1 MSTTDTSKTAP
12 NPAAANAPAANFAVA
27 AKTGARRKRFL
38 AASVAALAVLAVAM
52 GVSFLG
58 NTGTAGVEVK
68 ASNSEFVFPVS
79 KSGFGAHK
87 TLEEESKTVATLKWG
102 STTTAGTLPSWSPTL
117 NTAGEVASDGDMA
130 LVDATGTPLIVNVF
144 VTNLV
149 GLQGDYSSFAFPM
162 HVYQNKTGTCT
173 GGTGAKACEW
183 EEDKSLS
190 ETYLT
195 NTEGNLSFSL
205 PSGHFYDITLNKGGS
220 FYTISTTAG
229 ELSPS
234 FYFTAQAT

>member
-1 MSTTDTSKTAP
+1 MSTADSSNAKLPAP
-12 NPAAANAPAANFAVA
+12 
-27 AKTGARRKRFL
+27 KTGARRKRFL

-68 ASNSEFVFPVS
+68 ASNSEFVFPVG
-79 KSGFGAHK
+79 KSGFGTHS
-87 TLEEESKTVATLKWG
+87 TLKEESKTVETLKWG
-102 STTTAGTLPSWSPTL
+102 STTASGTLPGWSPTL
-117 NTAGEVASDGDMA
+117 NTAGEVATAGDLA
-130 LVDATGTPLIVNVF
+130 LVDATGTPLILNVF
-144 VTNLV
+144 ITNLV
-149 GLQGDYSSFAFPM
+149 GLQGDYSSFTFPM
-162 HVYQNKTGTCT
+162 HVYQNETGTCT
-173 GGTGAKACEW
+173 GGAGAKTCKW
-183 EEDKSLS
+183 EENKGLS

-205 PSGHFYDITLNKGGS
+205 PSGHFYDITIDKGGS